1 MKDWSKERWRKLYL
15 REALEQ
21 RLWSVMARGL
31 RDYLIRLSE
40 DDGALIRD
48 ADDPVEALLTVLGA
62 HEGEAELVRGAIEL
76 LRRDGF
82 LGGGARALFV
92 LNLAVAQSWEVRMPV
107 TASAPELAAEV
118 PSPSTSAER
127 VRRYRERLRLAASG
141 ALAAVTGNTAEA
153 VSCNAETVTS
163 GVTRDVTATVTGNVS
178 SGVTASRGSR
188 NLNPS
193 GSFLDLQKDKQLD
206 LLPPAERASA
216 VTSTVTGNVS
226 SSVTSRSTGE
236 DEDDEEH
243 LQFPRSRGEAL
254 KIGVAARAA
263 LVMSKPALAAV
274 TQPEQWPE
282 VISVA
287 QVFARSAGAGEQ
299 RMGRYQRDPGVRALV
314 ELYAAGFTQLELER
328 VAQVVPRQAWWSAQ
342 GKRLGLSSLSIE
354 VVRRNLPGTG
364 PPREVSPQVAK
375 VLEHVRRRREA
386 G

>member
-1 MKDWSKERWRKLYL
+1 MKDWSRERWRKLYL

-31 RDYLIRLSE
+31 RDYLIRLAE

-48 ADDPVEALLTVLGA
+48 ADEPVEALLTVLGA
-62 HEGEAELVRGAIEL
+62 HESEAELVRGAIEL

-82 LGGGARALFV
+82 LGGGARSIFV
-92 LNLAVAQSWEVRMPV
+92 RNLPVAQSWEGRTPV
-107 TASAPELAAEV
+107 TASAPEVAAEV

-141 ALAAVTGNTAEA
+141 ALATVTGNAVEA
-153 VSCNAETVTS
+153 VSCNAEPVTS
-163 GVTRDVTATVTGNVS
+163 GVTSGVTSTVTGNVS
-178 SGVTASRGSR
+178 SGVTASRGSG

-193 GSFLDLQKDKQLD
+193 GSFSDSQKDKQLD

-226 SSVTSRSTGE
+226 SSVTSRYTG
-236 DEDDEEH
+236 DEEEDEEH
-243 LQFPRSRGEAL
+243 LQVPRSREEAL
-254 KIGVAARAA
+254 KVGVAARAA

-287 QVFARSAGAGEQ
+287 QVFARSAGVGEQ

-328 VAQVVPRQAWWSAQ
+328 VAQVVPRQSWWSAH

-375 VLEHVRRRREA
+375 VLERVRQRREA

>member
-31 RDYLIRLSE
+31 RDYLIRLAE

-48 ADDPVEALLTVLGA
+48 ADEPVEALLTVLGA
-62 HEGEAELVRGAIEL
+62 HEEEAELVRGAIEL

-92 LNLAVAQSWEVRMPV
+92 RNLPVAQSWEPRTPV
-107 TASAPELAAEV
+107 TASAPEVAAEV

-141 ALAAVTGNTAEA
+141 ALAAVTGNAAEA
-153 VSCNAETVTS
+153 VSCNAEPVTS
-163 GVTRDVTATVTGNVS
+163 GVTSGVTSTVTGNVS

-216 VTSTVTGNVS
+216 VSSTVTGNVS
-226 SSVTSRSTGE
+226 SSVTSVCPSESGA
-236 DEDDEEH
+236 D
-243 LQFPRSRGEAL
+243 PRDLTDTHRTQLGQPRPLAL
-254 KIGVAARAA
+254 DA
-263 LVMSKPALAAV
+263 LS
-274 TQPEQWPE
+274 PEK
-282 VISVA
+282 
-287 QVFARSAGAGEQ
+287 Q
-299 RMGRYQRDPGVRALV
+299 RQRDRHLHGR
-314 ELYAAGFTQLELER
+314 EHEST
-328 VAQVVPRQAWWSAQ
+328 AWQ
-342 GKRLGLSSLSIE
+342 
-354 VVRRNLPGTG
+354 P
-364 PPREVSPQVAK
+364 
-375 VLEHVRRRREA
+375 
-386 G
+386 